1 MMLRWFK
8 NPVKKSSSSQA
19 TYIYVLRAGTQS
31 SLHAYCTSLPQI
43 SILSHIHVREYV
55 HLKKRKKGKKGGK
68 ARWMRSASTR
78 PSGETCKHSGI
89 ESRLIASRFRP
100 LGHGFV
106 RLRVFDVFTLFFS
119 GVAPLFLWRNDLCLL
134 HSLCSILGS
143 SHPLPTIKR
152 RLTPQ
157 RPETVRKTSCAGWDV
172 RFSVP
177 YSDNSR
183 SFR

>member
-55 HLKKRKKGKKGGK
+55 HLKKGKKGGK

-106 RLRVFDVFTLFFS
+106 RLRVFDVFSLFFS
-119 GVAPLFLWRNDLCLL
+119 GVAPLFLWRNDLFASQSLL
-134 HSLCSILGS
+134 HPRLQ
-143 SHPLPTIKR
+143 PPTSYYQATFNPSATGDGEK
-152 RLTPQ
+152 
-157 RPETVRKTSCAGWDV
+157 D
-172 RFSVP
+172 
-177 YSDNSR
+177 
-183 SFR
+183 

>member
-19 TYIYVLRAGTQS
+19 TYIYVLRACTQS
-31 SLHAYCTSLPQI
+31 SLHAFCTSLPQI

-55 HLKKRKKGKKGGK
+55 HLKKRKKGKRGERHDEWEAPLPVHLVKHANTAASK
-68 ARWMRSASTR
+68 AGWS
-78 PSGETCKHSGI
+78 
-89 ESRLIASRFRP
+89 L
-100 LGHGFV
+100 LVFV
-106 RLRVFDVFTLFFS
+106 PWDTDLSVFDVFSLFFL

-143 SHPLPTIKR
+143 SHPLPTTKR

-157 RPETVRKTSCAGWDV
+157 RPETVRKTSCTGWDV

>member
-1 MMLRWFK
+1 MCCVQVHRVHCMHTAHHYHRSRSYHTSTSG
-8 NPVKKSSSSQA
+8 NMCIKKK
-19 TYIYVLRAGTQS
+19 
-31 SLHAYCTSLPQI
+31 
-43 SILSHIHVREYV
+43 E
-55 HLKKRKKGKKGGK
+55 KKGEK
-68 ARWMRSASTR
+68 ARWMRSAATR

-89 ESRLIASRFRP
+89 ETRLIASRFRP

-143 SHPLPTIKR
+143 SHPLPTTKR

-157 RPETVRKTSCAGWDV
+157 RPETLRKTSCAGWDV

-183 SFR
+183 GFR